1 MRRGGGLL
9 FSSLFLTAS
18 FVVACSSASGS
29 NNNGGGGSGNGG
41 SGGINVGGS
50 GAISVGGNGGTGA
63 LTGCNS
69 QVYDGELVPLDMFL
83 MLDKSGS
90 MQDSSKWSAVTG
102 AITQFM
108 QPITTSD
115 KLGMGLGLFPTP
127 ASGPIPSACTT
138 NQECGFY
145 GPCVPVFNQCNGA
158 LAGNDSCVATDYQ
171 TPVVPIAEL
180 PGVSSQISG
189 AISSASPD
197 GASTPA
203 GPALEG
209 AIDYATIWAQGHPDR
224 MTVVVLATD
233 GDPTNCT
240 PNTVADVAAHAA
252 EGLNQS
258 PSIKTFVIGVGS
270 ELTSLNQIAQSGG
283 TDQATLVSTAN
294 AGAEFKAALD
304 KIRGAVVC
312 QYLVPQDGKSDP
324 TKVNILFTPDGQTDG
339 EIIPGVSG
347 LSACQGNK
355 GWYYDNPSN
364 PTQILLC
371 PAACDMVK
379 NVKGKVEVVFGCQTV
394 VN

>member
-1 MRRGGGLL
+1 MRRSLGFFMGCLL
-9 FSSLFLTAS
+9 STAG
-18 FVVACSSASGS
+18 FVVACSSASESGGS
-29 NNNGGGGSGNGG
+29 GGGSGAGG
-41 SGGINVGGS
+41 GGGINVGGA
-50 GAISVGGNGGTGA
+50 GGINVGGNGTGGTGA
-63 LTGCNS
+63 LTGCDK

-90 MQDSSKWSAVTG
+90 MQDSSKWTAVTG
-102 AITQFM
+102 AISQFV
-108 QPITTSD
+108 QLPNLD

-171 TPVVPIAEL
+171 TPVVPIADL
-180 PGVSSQISG
+180 PGVGTQINSEI
-189 AISSASPD
+189 AKATPN

-209 AIDYATIWAQGHPDR
+209 AIDYATVWAQGHLDR

-252 EGLNQS
+252 EGLGQS

-270 ELTSLNQIAQSGG
+270 ELTSLNSIAQSGG
-283 TDQATLVSTAN
+283 TGQAILVSAGN
-294 AGAEFKAALD
+294 AGKEFLDALNA
-304 KIRGAVVC
+304 IRGAAVC

-324 TKVNILFTPDGQTDG
+324 NKVNVLFTPDGQTEG
-339 EIIPGVSG
+339 EVFPGVG
-347 LSACQGNK
+347 DATKCQGGK
-355 GWYYDNPSN
+355 GWYYDNPAKPS
-364 PTQILLC
+364 QILLC
-371 PAACDMVK
+371 PASCDQVK
-379 NVKGKVEVVFGCQTV
+379 NVKGKVEIVFGCATQV
-394 VN
+394 Q